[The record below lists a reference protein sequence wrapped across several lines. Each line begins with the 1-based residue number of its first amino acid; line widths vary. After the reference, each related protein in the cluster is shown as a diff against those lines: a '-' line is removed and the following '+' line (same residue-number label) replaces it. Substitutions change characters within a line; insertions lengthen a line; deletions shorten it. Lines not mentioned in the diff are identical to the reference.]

1 MHPKELIEIIE
12 QGECS
17 TVEFKR
23 KIASP
28 KKIAKEIS
36 AFANTK
42 GGYLIIGVDDDR
54 SIIGV
59 HSEKDDV
66 DEILFACDF
75 FLDPPLN
82 PDISIVN
89 LYNREIICAYIPES
103 QIKPHKLVKDPDAKQ
118 PEKRAYI
125 RVGEKSVM
133 ASREMS
139 RVLASTT
146 DEKPLRMVVGDKEK
160 RLFAYLDKHERATVK
175 DFSRLVNISKR
186 RAERLMVRLVKA
198 GVIQIHSDSSSDY
211 FTLVQ

>member
-1 MHPKELIEIIE
+1 MYTTELIEIIE

-28 KKIAKEIS
+28 QKIAKEIS

-42 GGYLIIGVDDDR
+42 GGYLLIGVDDDR

-66 DEILFACDF
+66 DNILFACEF
-75 FLDPPLN
+75 FLDPPLI
-82 PDISIVN
+82 PKITIMN
-89 LYNREIICAYIPES
+89 LYNREIIVAYINES
-103 QIKPHKLVKDPDAKQ
+103 QTKPHKLVKDPDAKQ

-146 DEKPLRMVVGDKEK
+146 DDKPLRMIVGDMEK
-160 RLFAYLDKHERATVK
+160 RLFIYLEKHERATVK
-175 DFSRLVNISKR
+175 DFARLVNISKR
-186 RAERLMVRLVKA
+186 RAERLMVRLVRA
-198 GVIQIHSDSSSDY
+198 GVLQIHSDSSSDY
-211 FTLVQ
+211 FTLV

>member
-1 MHPKELIEIIE
+1 MHATELIEIIE

-17 TVEFKR
+17 TIEFKR

-28 KKIAKEIS
+28 QKIAKEIS

-42 GGYLIIGVDDDR
+42 GGYLLIGIDDDQ
-54 SIIGV
+54 SIVGI

-66 DEILFACDF
+66 DNILFACGF
-75 FLDPPLN
+75 FLDPPLK
-82 PDISIVN
+82 PRISIVN
-89 LYNREIICAYIPES
+89 LYNREIIVAYIAES
-103 QIKPHKLVKDPDAKQ
+103 QNKPHKFVKDPDAKH

-146 DEKPLRMVVGDKEK
+146 NDKPLRMIVGDMEK
-160 RLFAYLDKHERATVK
+160 RLFIYLDKHERATVK
-175 DFSRLVNISKR
+175 DFAKLVNISKR
-186 RAERLMVRLVKA
+186 RAERLMVRLVRA
-198 GVIQIHSDSSSDY
+198 GVLQIHADSSSDY
-211 FTLVQ
+211 FTLV